1 MNNMKKV
8 LIVSNKN
15 LNEPGGRVEKFRT
28 RKNLLEERG
37 WRVII
42 QKVDADLFPVPKSVY
57 QCYKTIKQQDID
69 VINSVNNPPQ
79 LHIIGLLAHIFT
91 NKPWLVEYRDPLAN
105 NPDLNPNSLSN
116 KSRKVLERIILYKAD
131 QVVWGNGIQL
141 NQEYFDKFG
150 WINTNKITRL
160 PFLGFDEELFH
171 GEKNNENEKFTLTY
185 AGSFYQDLIEPYSLL
200 EGISEYCEKYAKD
213 IRMCFYGD
221 WDREYQKMVD
231 SMGLNDIVETNE
243 FVPHE
248 DIIPILEESD
258 ICVHIGGTN
267 TKNKLSV
274 PSKIWDYMGAGRPIL
289 AVVDPEFRV
298 ANFLQDNN
306 LGIPVHPDDS
316 TGIAAAID
324 KIRSNRY
331 DHAEY
336 REISDEFTRE
346 EKMEKLVQVLNDMT

>member
-1 MNNMKKV
+1 MKKV

-28 RKNLLEERG
+28 RKNILEDHG

-42 QKVDADLFPVPKSVY
+42 QKVDTNLFSVPKSAY
-57 QCYKTIKQQDID
+57 QCYKIIKQQDID
-69 VINSVNNPPQ
+69 IINSVNNPPQ
-79 LHIIGLLAHIFT
+79 LHIVGLLAHILT

-105 NPDLNPNSLSN
+105 NPELNPNSLSN
-116 KSRKVLERIILYKAD
+116 KLRKVLERIILYRAD

-141 NQEYFDKFG
+141 NQGYFDKFS
-150 WINTNKITRL
+150 WIDTDKITKL
-160 PFLGFDEELFH
+160 PFLGFKEELFH
-171 GEKNNENEKFTLTY
+171 GSTPNENEKFTLTY
-185 AGSFYQDLIEPYSLL
+185 AGSFYENLIEPHSLL
-200 EGISEYCEKYAKD
+200 KGISEYSKNYSKD
-213 IRMCFYGD
+213 IRMRFYGD
-221 WDREYQKMVD
+221 WNEEYQKMVD

-243 FVPHE
+243 FIPHE
-248 DIIPILEESD
+248 DIIPILEESN
-258 ICVHIGGTN
+258 ICVHIGGTDP
-267 TKNKLSV
+267 KNRLSV

-298 ANFLQDNN
+298 AKFLQDNN
-306 LGIPVHPDDS
+306 LGIPVHPDDT

-336 REISDEFTRE
+336 KKISEEFTRE
-346 EKMEKLVQVLNDMT
+346 KKMKKLVQVLNDMT